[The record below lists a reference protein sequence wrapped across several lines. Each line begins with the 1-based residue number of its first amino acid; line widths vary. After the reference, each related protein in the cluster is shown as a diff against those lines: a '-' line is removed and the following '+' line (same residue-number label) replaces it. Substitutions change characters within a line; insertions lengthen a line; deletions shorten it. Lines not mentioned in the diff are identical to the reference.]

1 MLLQLLR
8 FFKGYVR
15 FRAKGRSPERF
26 INLTAQNGISLW
38 DAHPVAGGIKACMT
52 VRDYRNIRKTARK
65 ASVTTRITKKRGVP
79 FLAAKY
85 RGRIGIPVG
94 AALGI
99 VLLIVLSRFIWTI
112 DINGTEYLS
121 EAKLRTL
128 LGESGVKIGAD
139 KYYIDTDKVKRDIL
153 LEVEELSWLSVNIYG
168 CHADVEFKEKTKKPE
183 LDETDS
189 PCNLK
194 AAQDGVITG
203 ITAGEGK
210 PQVKVGSG
218 VAKGD
223 LLVSGV
229 TLTKDNKIRCVRA
242 RGEVCADVI
251 SEKEIKL
258 PKSYIYNSISENKS
272 DRFRL
277 SFLGAQLPCSLSFR
291 FFDNEVYTRSESF
304 LNVGGKALPL
314 GFVTETAHEVTS
326 VELRTDR
333 EQARKVFNK
342 SLMLFEVFEKSEAKI
357 VSKDYEIT
365 ETPDSYVCEAKLVF
379 NENIAEPVDFSAEE

>member
-1 MLLQLLR
+1 MLLQFLR

-38 DAHPVAGGIKACMT
+38 DAHPVAGGIEACMT

-65 ASVTTRITKKRGVP
+65 SSVATRITKKRGVP

-85 RGRIGIPVG
+85 RGRIGIPIG

-112 DINGTEYLS
+112 DINGTENVS
-121 EAKLRTL
+121 EARLRTL

-139 KYYIDTDKVKRDIL
+139 KYNIDTDKVKRDLL
-153 LEVEELSWLSVNIYG
+153 LEVEELSWLSVNICG

-194 AAQDGVITG
+194 ATKDGVITG

-229 TLTKDNKIRCVRA
+229 TFTSDNKVRCVRA
-242 RGEVCADVI
+242 RGEVYADVI
-251 SEKEIKL
+251 SLKELKL
-258 PKSYIYNSISENKS
+258 PKSYVYNSISENRS

-277 SFLGAQLPCSLSFR
+277 SFLWTQLPCSLSFS
-291 FFDNEVYTRSESF
+291 FFEDEVYTRSESF

-314 GFVTETAHEVTS
+314 GFVTETSHEVTS
-326 VELRTDR
+326 AELRPDR
-333 EQARKVFNK
+333 KKARSVFNK
-342 SLMLFEVFEKSEAKI
+342 SLMLFEVFEKAEAKI
-357 VSKDYEIT
+357 VSKACEIT
-365 ETPDSYVCEAKLVF
+365 ETPGSYVCEAELVF

>member
-15 FRAKGRSPERF
+15 FRVKGRSPERF
-26 INLTAQNGISLW
+26 INLTAQNGIGLW
-38 DAHPVAGGIKACMT
+38 DAHPVAGGFEACMT
-52 VRDYRNIRKTARK
+52 VRDYRNVRKTARK
-65 ASVTTRITKKRGVP
+65 ASASTRIIKKRGFP

-99 VLLIVLSRFIWTI
+99 ILLIVLSRFIWTI

-121 EAKLRTL
+121 EARLRTL
-128 LGESGVKIGAD
+128 LVESGVRVGAD
-139 KYYIDTDKVKRDIL
+139 KYSIDTDKVKRDLL

-183 LDETDS
+183 VDETDS

-194 AAQDGVITG
+194 ATQSGVITG

-229 TLTKDNKIRCVRA
+229 TLINDNKVRCVRA
-242 RGEVCADVI
+242 RGEVYADVI

-304 LNVGGKALPL
+304 LNIGGKALPL
-314 GFVTETAHEVTS
+314 GLVAETAHEVVS
-326 VELRTDR
+326 EEIRPN
-333 EQARKVFNK
+333 ENQARKVFDK
-342 SLMLFEVFEKSEAKI
+342 SLMLYEVFEKAEAKI
-357 VSKDYEIT
+357 VSKDCEIT
-365 ETPDSYVCEAKLVF
+365 ETPDSYICGARLVF